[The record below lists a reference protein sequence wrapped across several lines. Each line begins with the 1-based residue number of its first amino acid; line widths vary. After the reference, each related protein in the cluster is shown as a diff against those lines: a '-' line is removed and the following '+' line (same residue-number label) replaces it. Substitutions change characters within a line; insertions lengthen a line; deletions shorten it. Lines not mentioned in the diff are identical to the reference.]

1 MWSRLLHV
9 LGCRLG
15 LSRDT
20 QISVTKQLVG
30 GAQRRSRRL
39 FFTASRFCFYF
50 QSRGGPT
57 PSEAVGGR
65 PITQGVQR
73 SKTLGPPA
81 PQYTSIH
88 RACLRHVTH
97 YSLTIKK
104 AVVQAR
110 VWRKNTKSSTQS
122 TMVNAKKS
130 PPKKSMLHTPQHE
143 KVPHTLVLVKQ
154 GARARSSHL
163 PLEAEDGVIE
173 TEHLAVLAALLERVD
188 LLTPLAKQRRQ
199 QLDHGARRVRQRLR
213 RAARRRAPGMDVSWT
228 RHSRGEGRLRRVG
241 STRRTC
247 TPRPAGRG
255 NMRAERG
262 TASRAPR

>member
-1 MWSRLLHV
+1 
-9 LGCRLG
+9 
-15 LSRDT
+15 
-20 QISVTKQLVG
+20 
-30 GAQRRSRRL
+30 
-39 FFTASRFCFYF
+39 
-50 QSRGGPT
+50 
-57 PSEAVGGR
+57 
-65 PITQGVQR
+65 
-73 SKTLGPPA
+73 
-81 PQYTSIH
+81 
-88 RACLRHVTH
+88 
-97 YSLTIKK
+97 
-104 AVVQAR
+104 
-110 VWRKNTKSSTQS
+110 
-122 TMVNAKKS
+122 MVNAKKS
-130 PPKKSMLHTPQHE
+130 PPKKRACSTHHRAREGTTTRCVRHTNNARAVADQCHAPRTPPHGSTLY
-143 KVPHTLVLVKQ
+143 VPHTLVLVKQ

-262 TASRAPR
+262 TASRAPQ